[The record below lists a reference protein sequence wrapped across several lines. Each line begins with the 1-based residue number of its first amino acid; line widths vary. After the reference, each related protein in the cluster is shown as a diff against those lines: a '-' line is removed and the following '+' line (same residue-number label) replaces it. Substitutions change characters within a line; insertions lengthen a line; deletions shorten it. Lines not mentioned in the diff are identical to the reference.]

1 MNSALNNSS
10 QRESLRPG
18 NEVSLPSLIHST
30 STDQHGPDQDTKP
43 FKMNTYIQL
52 DIDEN
57 NFNCLPRICK
67 FVITK
72 LKLDQEF
79 IQPTVILA
87 VKLEAS
93 KRSLRTLE
101 IPLQNQKADLN
112 LLYNITYPHYLKKDT
127 NILYIYVQ
135 TRRKKYKTK
144 AKTIQFGYKTLA
156 YTFIDLAKALQKPYS
171 NELPLYLRSTKNGPK
186 QQIIGYLSI
195 QALTSQPIN
204 DYDTSEDIEYDL
216 NSDVDSD
223 TEQKKTAHAKNNK
236 NQLTG
241 KIISFIRKLKNE
253 NGNQHKSTQSTDQ
266 TIENEHSL
274 IINHVYDLDY
284 DENEDLDDEFYK
296 NIEQVSDY
304 ANSDSDEPNF
314 LFKDQDAY
322 SIVSTPKPKIEPFYS
337 HQNVDDSDQQSLC
350 LNFKQNYLITDKPE
364 SIMDNYVVRKN
375 FTIVET
381 DELGK
386 SLNEQQLEYLLKNK
400 TNIKIFLIASA
411 NSTLTNY
418 LRSFYLNIVR
428 LNSDYGKIFQNFFI
442 LSTDKQEILNFLIF
456 YLNEENVKMSLSQMQ
471 IGEVM
476 LHSDNESLNGK
487 LVPFLNS
494 VSINQNDDEPVNCA
508 KMAGLST
515 SSSLPQF
522 LNLNVHNS
530 QSKLSKCNYSPPNSP
545 LTNQENVDI
554 SSFYNLQIDY
564 WTNASQDNTNNQE
577 HDPNKSNLKALFK
590 SVIIF
595 RNHGPGWSDPA
606 QYLTL
611 SYCIK
616 EKKQKSKQ
624 NTKTVVIFLKLNYK
638 KISL

>member
-1 MNSALNNSS
+1 MNSVLNNSS
-10 QRESLRPG
+10 HRESLRSG
-18 NEVSLPSLIHST
+18 NEVILSSLIHSA
-30 STDQHGPDQDTKP
+30 STAQNDPDHDTKP

-67 FVITK
+67 FVITR
-72 LKLDQEF
+72 LKLDQELV
-79 IQPTVILA
+79 QPTVILA

-101 IPLQNQKADLN
+101 IPLQNQKAELN

-127 NILYIYVQ
+127 NLLYIYVQ

-171 NELPLYLRSTKNGPK
+171 NELPLYLRCTKNGPK
-186 QQIIGYLSI
+186 QQVIGYLSI
-195 QALTSQPIN
+195 QSLTSQPIN
-204 DYDTSEDIEYDL
+204 DYDTSEDIEFD
-216 NSDVDSD
+216 SDIDSD
-223 TEQKKTAHAKNNK
+223 TEQKKTAHGKNNK

-241 KIISFIRKLKNE
+241 KIISFIRKLKSE
-253 NGNQHKSTQSTDQ
+253 NGSQHKSAQSTDP

-284 DENEDLDDEFYK
+284 DDNEDLDDEFYK

-350 LNFKQNYLITDKPE
+350 LNFKRNYLITDKPE

-375 FTIVET
+375 FTIIET

-400 TNIKIFLIASA
+400 TSIKIFLIASS
-411 NSTLTNY
+411 NSALTNY
-418 LRSFYLNIVR
+418 LRSFYLNIVK
-428 LNSDYGKIFQNFFI
+428 LNGDYGKIFQNFFI
-442 LSTDKQEILNFLIF
+442 LSTDKQEILNYLIY
-456 YLNEENVKMSLSQMQ
+456 YLNEENVKISLSQIQ

-476 LHSDNESLNGK
+476 LHSDNEILNGK
-487 LVPFLNS
+487 LVPFLSS
-494 VSINQNDDEPVNCA
+494 VSINQYDDEPISCA
-508 KMAGLST
+508 KMASLST

-522 LNLNVHNS
+522 LNLNGHNS
-530 QSKLSKCNYSPPNSP
+530 QSKFNKCNYSPPNSP
-545 LTNQENVDI
+545 LTNQESVDM

-564 WTNASQDNTNNQE
+564 WTNAGQDDTNSQE

-590 SVIIF
+590 NITIF
-595 RNHGPGWSDPA
+595 RNHGPGWSDSV

-616 EKKQKSKQ
+616 EKKQKSK
-624 NTKTVVIFLKLNYK
+624 
-638 KISL
+638 